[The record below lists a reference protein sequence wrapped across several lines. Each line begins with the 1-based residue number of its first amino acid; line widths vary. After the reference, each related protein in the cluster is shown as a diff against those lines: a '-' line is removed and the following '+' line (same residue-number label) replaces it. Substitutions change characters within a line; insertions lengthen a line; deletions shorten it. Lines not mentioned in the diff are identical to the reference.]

1 MRKCRLLIERLR
13 GNYMGGDTR
22 GVKVLLSQEHVDV
35 TLFA

>member
-1 MRKCRLLIERLR
+1 MRKRRLLIERLR
-13 GNYMGGDTR
+13 GNYMGGGTR